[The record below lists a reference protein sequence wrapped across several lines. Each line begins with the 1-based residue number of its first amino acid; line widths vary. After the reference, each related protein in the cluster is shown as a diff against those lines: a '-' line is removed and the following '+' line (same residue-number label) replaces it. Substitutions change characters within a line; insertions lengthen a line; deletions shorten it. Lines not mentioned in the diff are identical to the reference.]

1 MAYQLDEDQKP
12 KAIVALSS
20 LFPFLESAAGNE
32 NKKQQSMQRMD
43 QILAE
48 KQTFIFQR
56 VPREIKKVCQLSL
69 PTGNISSAASRV
81 DIITSVT
88 DREDRVDERD
98 YLRHFGVT
106 VEDGK
111 LFIVNYA
118 KPSTRP
124 LLKVLSGKS

>member
-1 MAYQLDEDQKP
+1 ML
-12 KAIVALSS
+12 
-20 LFPFLESAAGNE
+20 
-32 NKKQQSMQRMD
+32 
-43 QILAE
+43 
-48 KQTFIFQR
+48 
-56 VPREIKKVCQLSL
+56 REIKKVCQLSL
-69 PTGNISSAASRV
+69 PTGNIPSAASRV